1 MRGERSSS
9 PDAAGERYETIRL
22 RVDGGVAWL
31 QLQRPEYGNA
41 LEATMARELAQAIRS
56 LQQSPDLRCL
66 VLTGTGEH
74 FCLGGDLRAFSAQGP
89 RLPEYVRK
97 MVPDLHR
104 ATIGLAH
111 LSAPVIAA
119 VNGTAAGAGMS
130 LVCAADIAIS
140 AASARYT
147 LAYTRVGLSPD
158 GGSTWFLPRIVGI
171 RRAREMALTNR
182 LLTASE
188 ALEWGL
194 VGRVVPDDELEREA
208 TNAAGKLAAGSL
220 PALNSARRLLHQSAA
235 GATTLEAHLDLEA
248 ERIVEAAGGENV
260 REGIAALLDRREPH
274 FADATAG

>member
-1 MRGERSSS
+1 MSDEGSSS
-9 PDAAGERYETIRL
+9 PDAAGERFETIRL
-22 RVDGGVAWL
+22 RFVGGVAWL
-31 QLQRPEYGNA
+31 HLQRPEHGNA
-41 LEATMARELAQAIRS
+41 LEATMARELARATTS

-66 VLTGTGEH
+66 VLTGSGEH
-74 FCLGGDLRAFSAQGP
+74 FCLGGDLRVFSAQGA
-89 RLPEYVRK
+89 RLPEYVRE
-97 MVPDLHR
+97 MVPDLHC
-104 ATIGLAH
+104 ATIGLAQ
-111 LSAPVIAA
+111 LNVPVIAA
-119 VNGTAAGAGMS
+119 INGTAAGAGLS

-194 VGRVVPDDELEREA
+194 VGRVVPDNELEREA
-208 TNAAGKLAAGSL
+208 ANAARKLAAGSL
-220 PALNSARRLLHQSAA
+220 PALNSARRLLHESATA
-235 GATTLEAHLDLEA
+235 ASTLEVHLDLEA
-248 ERIVEAAGGENV
+248 ERIVEAAAGKDV

-274 FADATAG
+274 FAHATA

>member
-1 MRGERSSS
+1 MSGGGSSS
-9 PDAAGERYETIRL
+9 PDAVGERYETIRL
-22 RVDGGVAWL
+22 RFDGGVAWL
-31 QLQRPEYGNA
+31 HLQRPEHGNA
-41 LEATMARELAQAIRS
+41 LEAAMARELARAIRS
-56 LQQSPDLRCL
+56 LEQSSELRCL

-89 RLPEYVRK
+89 RLAEHLRA

-111 LSAPVIAA
+111 LNAPVIAA

-182 LLTASE
+182 LLSASE

-208 TNAAGKLAAGSL
+208 TDAARKLAAGPL
-220 PALNSARRLLHQSAA
+220 PALNSARRLLHESAT
-235 GATTLEAHLDLEA
+235 GASTLEAHLDLEA
-248 ERIVEAAGGENV
+248 ERIVEAAGSENV
-260 REGIAALLDRREPH
+260 REGITALLDKREPR
-274 FADATAG
+274 FAHATAG